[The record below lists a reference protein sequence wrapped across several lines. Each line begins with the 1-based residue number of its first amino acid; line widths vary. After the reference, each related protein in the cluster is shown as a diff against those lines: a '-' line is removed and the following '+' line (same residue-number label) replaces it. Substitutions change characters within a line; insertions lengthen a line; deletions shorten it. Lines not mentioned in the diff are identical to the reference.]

1 MDTAFS
7 MVILAGG
14 QSRRMGYDKAD
25 LLCGR
30 QTFLE
35 CQIQK
40 ARQLGIGDILVS
52 GYHGM
57 ATPTA
62 RIIPDRFP
70 GRGPLGGLE
79 TCLRAAA
86 HEKCLV
92 LSVDIPLAPVAE
104 LERLMEQSL
113 AASAPVTILESRG
126 REQPLIGVYDRSLSD
141 AMLREITV
149 HKGSV
154 FALIRRVGYE
164 VYESPAHPRL
174 FSNINTPEEY
184 QAALC
189 GTEENNPAV
198 FR

>member
-52 GYHGM
+52 GYHGK
-57 ATPTA
+57 AIPTA
-62 RIIPDRFP
+62 RIVPDRLP
-70 GRGPLGGLE
+70 DRGPLGGLE
-79 TCLRAAA
+79 SCLRTAV
-86 HEKCLV
+86 HSKCLV
-92 LSVDIPLAPVAE
+92 LSVDTPLVLVQE
-104 LERLMEQSL
+104 LDRLLTQSRC
-113 AASAPVTILESRG
+113 SSTSVTILKNHGHEH
-126 REQPLIGVYDRSLSD
+126 PLIGVYDRSLAD
-141 AMLREITV
+141 AMLREITE

-164 VYESPAHPRL
+164 VYESSAPSHL

-184 QAALC
+184 QAALR
-189 GTEENNPAV
+189 GPEENDPAV
-198 FR
+198 FQ

>member
-7 MVILAGG
+7 VIILAGG
-14 QSRRMGYDKAD
+14 QSRRMGRDKAD

-52 GYHGM
+52 GYHGTVPP
-57 ATPTA
+57 AV
-62 RIIPDRFP
+62 RVIPDRFP
-70 GRGPLGGLE
+70 DRGPLGGLE
-79 TCLRAAA
+79 ACLRAAI

-92 LSVDIPLAPVAE
+92 LSVDAPLVPAAE
-104 LERLMEQSL
+104 LERLMAQSL
-113 AASAPVTILESRG
+113 AASAPVTILKNRG
-126 REQPLIGVYDRSLSD
+126 QEYPLIGVYDRTLSD
-141 AMLREITV
+141 AMLREITGQ
-149 HKGSV
+149 KGSV

-164 VYESPAHPRL
+164 AYESPAHPRL

-184 QAALC
+184 QAALR
-189 GTEENNPAV
+189 GAEETDPAV